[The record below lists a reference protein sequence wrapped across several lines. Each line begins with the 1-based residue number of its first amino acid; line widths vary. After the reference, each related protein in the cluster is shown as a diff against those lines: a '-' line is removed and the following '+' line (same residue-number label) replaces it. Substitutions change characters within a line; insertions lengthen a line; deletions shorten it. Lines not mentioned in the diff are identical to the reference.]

1 MNTGPSLT
9 LLNFIK
15 GSTLYTKALKIQLIF
30 FGGGGKLNI
39 TELLGNINGNF
50 VNNIQNL
57 TGQLESESNFNESTK
72 EQINVLFARID
83 DIYEKLY
90 EFEVNK
96 KNNLIFYGIAGEHRE
111 TPSDLLLKVKN
122 HD

>member
-1 MNTGPSLT
+1 M
-9 LLNFIK
+9 
-15 GSTLYTKALKIQLIF
+15 
-30 FGGGGKLNI
+30 NI